1 MSSLVSTYLKDIKAT
16 YDGGQSTEHSFRG
29 DLQKFLKKL
38 LPGVHVTNEPQQ
50 ITNCGAPDYVL
61 ARNKIP
67 FGYIEA
73 KNINKSLDD
82 SAYEEQL
89 NRYFK
94 FTNNL
99 IFTNYLDFRL
109 FRDGKQVS
117 EVSIADFKNKKI
129 KEKSDNFDDFI
140 NLIKIFADYEGQT
153 ITSAAVLAEHMA
165 NRAKALA
172 GVVVK
177 ALASDTEDRNKAD
190 KRDSELQNQFETF
203 RRVLMPEMLPIEFA
217 DMYAQTIAY
226 GMFAARLHDQTLED
240 FSRREAAYLIPGSN
254 PFLRKFFQHIAG
266 DDLDERVQWIV
277 DNLADI
283 FRATDVAELMKN
295 FGKPTQRTDPF
306 IHFYETFLEKYDQ
319 KLRKSRGVYYT
330 PEPVVSF
337 IVRAVDEVLK
347 TEFNL
352 SAGLADTTKIT
363 AEIDDSKRELHKVQ
377 ILDPAT
383 GTGTFLAEVVKQIHE
398 RFTMQKGIWPD
409 YVEKDLIPRLNGF
422 EILMASYAMAHL
434 KLEMILRDTG
444 CGPGDS
450 RLRIFLTNS
459 LEEHDSGI
467 GSQLAMWLSDESKEA
482 DEIKRDVPVMVV
494 LGNPPY
500 AVSSSNTGE
509 WIRELIES
517 YKIGLKEKKLN
528 LDDDYIK
535 FICYGEYLIEK
546 TGEGILAYISN
557 NSFIDGITHRQ
568 MRHHLLK
575 TFDRIY
581 ILDLH
586 GNAKK
591 KETSLDGS
599 PDKNVF
605 DIMQGVSI
613 NIFVKAR
620 EKKEGALGEVFHF
633 DLFGERES
641 KYKFLWEHKLGE
653 VEFQKLKPMPS
664 GFFFVPKDFS
674 AQAEY
679 EKGFAVNALFKKYN
693 SGIQTKCDNLAI
705 KFTKKELETVAVDF
719 LTMKVSELKEKYSF
733 KRETSGWNFTR
744 AKDDLMRKKF
754 QYMDILYRPF
764 DTRKIIYAGNSS
776 GFIGRPR
783 YKTMRHILAG
793 NNLGLITVRQVAE
806 NIFNHVL
813 VAENIVDLRITTSN
827 KGTGYFFPLYLYPA
841 EKQIR
846 LDGETARKP
855 NLNADIIR
863 QIADKLG
870 LHFTPEK
877 TKDANTF
884 GPLDIL
890 DYIYA
895 ILHSPAYRI
904 KFREF
909 LKTDF
914 PHVPFPANKT
924 QFCKLVKLGA
934 ELRALHLMES
944 AKLETLMTSYPEVG
958 DNVVSAIAY
967 EKGKVWINETQYFAK
982 VPKKAWDF
990 YIGGYQPAQKYLKE
1004 RKGRALSYDEINHYQ
1019 KIIIALTET
1028 GRIMERIDKVL

>member
-1 MSSLVSTYLKDIKAT
+1 MSSLVSSYLQDIAKTYS
-16 YDGGQSTEHSFRG
+16 GGQFTEHSFRG

-38 LPGVHVTNEPQQ
+38 LPDAHITNEPRQ

-61 ARNKIP
+61 ARGKIP

-73 KNINKSLDD
+73 KSINKSLDN

-89 NRYFK
+89 SRYFK

-117 EVSIADFKNKKI
+117 EVSIADFKHNKI
-129 KEKSDNFDDFI
+129 KGKPDNFDDFI

-153 ITSAAVLAEHMA
+153 ITKAAVLAEHMA

-177 ALASDTEDRNKAD
+177 ALASDTEDKNKAN
-190 KRDSELQNQFETF
+190 KRDSELQNQFKTF
-203 RRVLMPEMLPIEFA
+203 RRVLMPDMLPTEFA

-266 DDLDERVQWIV
+266 DDLDKRIQWIV
-277 DNLADI
+277 NNLADI

-295 FGKPTQRTDPF
+295 FGKPTHRTDPF
-306 IHFYETFLEKYDQ
+306 IHFYETFLEKYDK

-337 IVRAVDEVLK
+337 IVQAVDEVLK
-347 TEFNL
+347 TEFKL
-352 SAGLADTTKIT
+352 SAGLADTAKINV
-363 AEIDDSKRELHKVQ
+363 EIEDSQRELHKVQ

-383 GTGTFLAEVVKQIHE
+383 GTGTFLAEVVKKIHE
-398 RFTMQKGIWPD
+398 RFVTQKGIWPD
-409 YVEKDLIPRLNGF
+409 YVENDLIPRLNGF

-434 KLEMILRDTG
+434 KLEMILKDTG

-500 AVSSSNTGE
+500 AVSSSNTGD

-535 FICYGEYLIEK
+535 FTCYGEYLIEK

-568 MRHHLLK
+568 MRRHLLK
-575 TFDRIY
+575 TFDKIY

-591 KETSLDGS
+591 KETSPDGS

-613 NIFVKAR
+613 NIFVKTG
-620 EKKEGALGEVFHF
+620 KKESGALGEVFHF
-633 DLFGERES
+633 DLFGERKS
-641 KYKFLWEHKLGE
+641 KYKFLWEHGLGE
-653 VEFQKLKPMPS
+653 VKFQKLEPVPP

-674 AQAEY
+674 AQEEY
-679 EKGFAVNALFKKYN
+679 EKGFIVNKLFNVFN
-693 SGIQTKCDNLAI
+693 SGIKTDRDSLFIDFDA
-705 KFTKKELETVAVDF
+705 KKLSARIEKLFSGDFDETFKEEFQVKDSGSYK
-719 LTMKVSELKEKYSF
+719 LT
-733 KRETSGWNFTR
+733 
-744 AKDDLMRKKF
+744 RKI
-754 QYMDILYRPF
+754 QNRNYDANHINSIQYRPF
-764 DTRKIIYAGNSS
+764 DCRWIYYTPTMIS
-776 GFIGRPR
+776 RPAE
-783 YKTMRHILAG
+783 KAMKHILAG
-793 NNLGLITVRQVAE
+793 ENLGLMTSRSYPTNSVFDRVFITRHIADVHAASDQ
-806 NIFNHVL
+806 
-813 VAENIVDLRITTSN
+813 T
-827 KGTGYFFPLYLYPA
+827 YFFPLYTYPDK
-841 EKQIR
+841 KQIR
-846 LDGETARKP
+846 LDGESTRKP
-855 NLNADIIR
+855 NLSADIVKN
-863 QIADKLG
+863 IAGQLDLQ
-870 LHFTPEK
+870 FMPEE
-877 TKDANTF
+877 TNRRNTF
-884 GPLDIL
+884 APVDML

-895 ILHSPAYRI
+895 VLHSPAYRE
-904 KFREF
+904 KYREF
-909 LKTDF
+909 LKIDF
-914 PHVPFPANKT
+914 PRIPFPENKT
-924 QFCKLVKLGA
+924 QFRKLIKLGA

-944 AKLETLMTSYPEVG
+944 SKLETLATSYPETG
-958 DNVVSAIAY
+958 DNIISNIKY
-967 EKGKVWINETQYFAK
+967 EKGKIWINEKQYFEKIPQA
-982 VPKKAWDF
+982 AWDF

-1004 RKGRALSYDEINHYQ
+1004 RKGRALIWDEINHYQ
-1019 KIIIALTET
+1019 KIIVALTET
-1028 GRIMERIDKVL
+1028 RKIMSRIDKVL